1 MHRPSIHV
9 ASLSTILSGKESLL
23 LIGEAE
29 VDTERRVD
37 KALELALGLEAIAV
51 LAKGSQILGV
61 QVDQVGAVGLN
72 AGRGDG
78 LGQD

>member
-51 LAKGSQILGV
+51 LAKGSQILSV
-61 QVDQVGAVGLN
+61 QVDQVGTVGLN

>member
-1 MHRPSIHV
+1 MHRSSIHV
-9 ASLSTILSGKESLL
+9 ASLFTIISGKESLL

-29 VDTERRVD
+29 VDTERRVN
-37 KALELALGLEAIAV
+37 KALELALGLEAITV
-51 LAKGSQILGV
+51 LAKGSQILSV
-61 QVDQVGAVGLN
+61 QVDQVGTVGLN

>member
-1 MHRPSIHV
+1 MHRSSIHV
-9 ASLSTILSGKESLL
+9 ASLFTILSGKESLL

-29 VDTERRVD
+29 VDTERRVN
-37 KALELALGLEAIAV
+37 KALELALGLEAITV
-51 LAKGSQILGV
+51 LAKGSQILSV
-61 QVDQVGAVGLN
+61 QVDQVGTVGLN

>member
-9 ASLSTILSGKESLL
+9 ASLSTILPGKESLL

-37 KALELALGLEAIAV
+37 KALELALGLEAITV

-61 QVDQVGAVGLN
+61 QVDQVGTVGLN
-72 AGRGDG
+72 AGRGNG